1 MKKTVVYMATRNL
14 YHNMVKAARSC
25 AANGGV
31 DEIILLIEDDRLGF
45 CLPEI
50 CRTVNISAQ
59 PWIDRN
65 GPNTHKRWTW
75 MVLMKAA
82 ITKILPECDQVL
94 LLDCDTIVEHDLGE
108 LWDLN
113 MWGCYFAAVKQH
125 EEHGDGRD
133 GAFMPGDYFNAGVLM
148 CNLAMLRRYNM
159 DGQLIETLNTHSW
172 DFNEQDAIN
181 KLCAGRIREL
191 PGRWNVSDYTVEDT
205 ETYIRHFAARPELF
219 AEYSRLYDLEEED

>member
-1 MKKTVVYMATRNL
+1 MKKIVVYAATRNI
-14 YHNMVKAARSC
+14 YQNVVPCVRSL
-25 AANGGV
+25 AANGNV
-31 DEIILLIEDDRLGF
+31 DEAVILIEDDEF
-45 CLPEI
+45 PYELPEI
-50 CRTVNISAQ
+50 CRTINVSAQ

-113 MWGCYFAAVKQH
+113 MCGFYFAAVKQH

-133 GAFMPGDYFNAGVLM
+133 GAFMQGDYFNAGVLM

-159 DGQLIETLNTHSW
+159 DDQIIETLNTRNW

-181 KLCAGRIREL
+181 KFCAGRIREL

-219 AEYSRLYDLEEED
+219 AEYSRRYDLEED